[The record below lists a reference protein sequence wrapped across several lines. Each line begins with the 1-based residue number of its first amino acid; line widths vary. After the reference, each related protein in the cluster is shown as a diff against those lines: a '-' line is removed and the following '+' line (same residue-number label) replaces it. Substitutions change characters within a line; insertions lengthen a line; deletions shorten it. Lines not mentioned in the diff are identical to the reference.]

1 MSHLVHDVVGHV
13 AVNHPVAGGVCVE
26 FDIPRLPDSD
36 QYRGLWPLG
45 RKGDI
50 LAVGRRDP
58 KVVTVQVNGVVVHLT
73 QGRPLHT
80 PTVLGTALF
89 GGEKGLTGPD
99 PFHASWETTLMFTW
113 VHGLAF
119 ILIGGIVS
127 LLLGLAERNPNV
139 GFGILLLFVILEF
152 GFVMAAFIL
161 AEPILGL
168 LAWPAVLVGNLLAAS
183 AMSGYFWYRHRGMT
197 ILP

>member
-1 MSHLVHDVVGHV
+1 MTINFDSKRNSQAANSSNATSRSYAEGIIAGVIGATVI
-13 AVNHPVAGGVCVE
+13 AVW
-26 FDIPRLPDSD
+26 FL
-36 QYRGLWPLG
+36 
-45 RKGDI
+45 I
-50 LAVGRRDP
+50 LDFI
-58 KVVTVQVNGVVVHLT
+58 
-73 QGRPLHT
+73 QGRPLYT

-89 GGEKGLTGPD
+89 GGENRLTGRD

-119 ILIGGIVS
+119 ILIGGIAS
-127 LLLGLAERNPNV
+127 LLLGLAERNPNL

-152 GFVMAAFIL
+152 GFVAVAIVI

-168 LAWPAVLVGNLLAAS
+168 LAWPAVLVGNVLAAS
-183 AMSGYFWYRHRGMT
+183 AMAGYFWYRHGGIT

>member
-1 MSHLVHDVVGHV
+1 MLTASGSSKVSTVYTDGLIAGVIGATVI
-13 AVNHPVAGGVCVE
+13 AVW
-26 FDIPRLPDSD
+26 FF
-36 QYRGLWPLG
+36 
-45 RKGDI
+45 I
-50 LAVGRRDP
+50 LDLA
-58 KVVTVQVNGVVVHLT
+58 
-73 QGRPLHT
+73 QGRPLYT

-89 GGEKGLTGPD
+89 GAEKGLTGPD

-127 LLLGLAERNPNV
+127 LLLGLAERNPNL

-152 GFVMAAFIL
+152 SFIAVTFVF

-168 LAWPAVLVGNLLAAS
+168 LAWPAVLFGNLLAGS
-183 AMSGYFWYRHRGMT
+183 AMAIYFWYRHRGMT